1 MAGDFREG
9 RSKIDNEDEGENEH
23 DGATFC
29 KAIIA
34 NSESAS
40 LNLTATNDSVSL
52 EVLTFRRP

>member
-1 MAGDFREG
+1 MTVRLCEG
-9 RSKIDNEDEGENEH
+9 RSKIDNEDENEH

-40 LNLTATNDSVSL
+40 LSLTAPTLACLL
-52 EVLTFRRP
+52 EF